1 MIKINFFVKS
11 NNWSRRINRVKKIAN
26 QVMKQKNYL
35 NFNKNINYHLN
46 IILINDVK
54 MKKLN
59 LKFKQTN
66 KTTDVLTFVS
76 TIEDRNFKQNKF
88 CDIFLS
94 AETIKLDSSINK
106 INFYNH
112 FTHLLIHSFLH
123 INGYMH
129 KKIRDFIKMQ
139 KIEIK
144 ILNKIGIK
152 NPYLVQ

>member
-129 KKIRDFIKMQ
+129 KKIKDFIKMQ

>member
-35 NFNKNINYHLN
+35 NFNKKINYHLN

-129 KKIRDFIKMQ
+129 KKIKDFIKMQ